1 MLRDSLNI
9 LKTGRDFMESRIL
22 LTGVELNIFS
32 YLAEYPFTAEAVAD
46 KIGADSRAIGTLM
59 DALAAMGILVKRG
72 GAYRT
77 APRLASSL
85 AEDTPDS
92 VLPMLRHMAHL
103 WRRWS
108 RLTDIVKGVHVPEN
122 AGDAVPWTPDALK
135 AFIGAMHV
143 VGEGMAARIARSVS
157 TAGVKLLLDVGGGSG
172 TYTIAFLKEAPQ
184 LQATLFDRPEVVA
197 MARERLEAEGVL
209 DRAALAAGDFYR
221 DELPPG
227 HDLALLSAIIHQNSP
242 GENIELFRKV
252 FRALI
257 PGGRIL
263 IRDHIMNSDRTRPKD
278 GAIFAVNML
287 VGTAGGGTYAF
298 DEVAGW
304 LQEAG
309 FADARLIRDGE
320 HMDQLV
326 EAVKK

>member
-1 MLRDSLNI
+1 MPQDSSDI
-9 LKTGRDFMESRIL
+9 LKIGRDFMESRIL

-32 YLAEYPFTAEAVAD
+32 HLAENPLTAEAVAE
-46 KIGADSRAIGTLM
+46 KIGADGRAIGMLM
-59 DALAAMGILVKRG
+59 DALAAMGILVKRE

-85 AEDTPDS
+85 AEGTPDS
-92 VLPMLRHMAHL
+92 ILPMLRHMAHL

-108 RLTDIVKGVHVPEN
+108 RLTDIVRGSHVPEN
-122 AGDAVPWTPDALK
+122 AGEGVPWTPEALK

-143 VGEGMAARIARSVS
+143 VGEGTAARIARSVS
-157 TAGVKLLLDVGGGSG
+157 TAGTKRLLDVGGGSG
-172 TYTIAFLKEAPQ
+172 VYTIAFLKEAPQ

-197 MARERLEAEGVL
+197 MARERLTAAGVL

-221 DELPPG
+221 DELPAG

-242 GENIELFRKV
+242 DENIELFRKV
-252 FRALI
+252 YRALV
-257 PGGRIL
+257 PGGRII
-263 IRDHIMNSDRTRPKD
+263 IRDHIMNSDRTRPRD
-278 GAIFAVNML
+278 GAIFAINML
-287 VGTAGGGTYAF
+287 VGTAGGGTYTF

-309 FADARLIRDGE
+309 FTDARLVRDGE

-326 EAVKK
+326 EAVKR